1 VTDEP
6 SSEESRASEENT
18 RDAELFRSGDRAF
31 FDRIVQEYRPL
42 LRELIRRYVP
52 TDEDAE
58 DVAQLT
64 FARAFEHRELFRGD
78 APLRSWLCRIAVN
91 LALNH
96 RKRARPLSALGKD
109 EVELEDIA
117 SFTNALETA
126 KLVAAELWRKAE
138 KHLARLPPKQR
149 LVVELRLFHE
159 MSFREIGALADC
171 SEVSARVNCANGM
184 QELRT
189 ILNIE

>member
-1 VTDEP
+1 MFSDALATKARVFRPEP
-6 SSEESRASEENT
+6 SPTPTPALYVVT
-18 RDAELFRSGDRAF
+18 ALDGDDDAGGSIFKEFV
-31 FDRIVQEYRPL
+31 RIPRNE
-42 LRELIRRYVP
+42 
-52 TDEDAE
+52 
-58 DVAQLT
+58 
-64 FARAFEHRELFRGD
+64 ARVD
-78 APLRSWLCRIAVN
+78 NAPVRSWLCRIAVN

-138 KHLARLPPKQR
+138 KHLAHLPPKQR

-171 SEVSARVNCANGM
+171 SEVSARVNYANGM